1 MNGDDEEE
9 SNDDLTRNNSY
20 QFVTRG
26 GQDNG
31 CNMLQFEFY
40 VQTSKEFFYLNA
52 LGPSSRAKLN
62 LCRSRF
68 SRE

>member
-1 MNGDDEEE
+1 MNSYFFFFLQMNGDDEEE

-31 CNMLQFEFY
+31 CNMLQFEF
-40 VQTSKEFFYLNA
+40 
-52 LGPSSRAKLN
+52 
-62 LCRSRF
+62 
-68 SRE
+68 